1 VAADTAAPDPLLR
14 ARGGA
19 SVTAM
24 AASGHPTVMGALLVE
39 GPELH
44 RRPSELD
51 GHLREYGWQAAPL

>member
-1 VAADTAAPDPLLR
+1 
-14 ARGGA
+14 
-19 SVTAM
+19 M

-51 GHLREYGWQAAPL
+51 GHLREYG